1 MKDMPNVTVCG
12 CGSAGTAIAADV
24 AMTGCKVNV
33 FELPEFEKSITA
45 IRELKGINLT
55 GTTSSGKTGFAKLDK
70 ITTDAQEA
78 IQDAEVIMITVPA
91 PNHGAFFEAIAPYL
105 SDGQTILVNTGY
117 WASLRMKEMLKRKGV
132 LDRITLA
139 EEHLMPYLS
148 RVIAP
153 AHAHIYNYKRDIR
166 VSAWPAG
173 KNEAV
178 YKLVKK
184 IYPQFGLCKNVL
196 ENNFYP
202 GNASVHA
209 QINIPVAAFLFER
222 AREFRFYAEV
232 SKCASNLTD
241 AFDKERIAVAKAF
254 GSDVPHAFEYFS
266 NTYKYEGRD
275 FYEIFGHVTCEH
287 AKRWGTD
294 AGNRRVLQE
303 DLCYFFV
310 PMEQLARI
318 AGVEV
323 PVTKAIIEILQIF
336 AEFDYR
342 RHGITL
348 KDLGMDRFTTKEQI
362 INYVTNG

>member
-178 YKLVKK
+178 YKVVKK

-342 RHGITL
+342 SHGITL